1 MFSDTQI
8 REVFHF
14 SFLDRLLKLSDP
26 GLYILKGG
34 VNLRFFFSSPRYSE
48 DMDIDVLAG
57 SVGTL
62 AKNGYK
68 ILNDRGFRRSLRS
81 FGIADIEVNDPAKGK
96 QTETTQRFRCGLVTP
111 AGLRLPTKVEFS
123 RRNESP
129 VKRDR
134 GPDGE
139 SEVSLID
146 AEIAHTYRRLAFR
159 CPHYTGAAA
168 VAQKLRALVGR
179 PVTQA
184 RDVFDLGIL
193 ARGGYGSAAPWSSL
207 LSDKDQAKAIDC
219 LMSLN
224 WEDYEG
230 QVVEFLDEVSR
241 EEFGDRSA
249 WDSLRYQILDE
260 FEAHD

>member
-81 FGIADIEVNDPAKGK
+81 FGIADIEINDPAKGK

-139 SEVSLID
+139 SEVTLID
-146 AEIAHTYRRLAFR
+146 AEIARNY
-159 CPHYTGAAA
+159 
-168 VAQKLRALVGR
+168 KLRALVGR

-193 ARGGYGSAAPWSSL
+193 ARGGYSSTAPWSSL
-207 LSDKDQAKAIDC
+207 LSEEDHAKAIDC
-219 LMSLN
+219 LMSLS

-230 QVVEFLDEVSR
+230 QVVEFLDEDSR
-241 EEFGDRSA
+241 EEFGDKSA

>member
-62 AKNGYK
+62 RKNGYK
-68 ILNDRGFRRSLRS
+68 ILNDRAFRRSLRS
-81 FGIADIEVNDPAKGK
+81 FGIADIEVNDPAKAK
-96 QTETTQRFRCGLVTP
+96 QTETTQRFRFGLITP
-111 AGLRLPTKVEFS
+111 AGNRLPTKVEFS
-123 RRNESP
+123 RRKDSP
-129 VKRDR
+129 EGD
-134 GPDGE
+134 

-146 AEIAHTYRRLAFR
+146 AEIARRYRKLAYR
-159 CPHYTGAAA
+159 CPHYTGVAA
-168 VAQKLRALVGR
+168 VAQKLRALTGR

-193 ARGGYGSAAPWSSL
+193 ARGGYGPAVPWSL
-207 LSDKDQAKAIDC
+207 FLGDKDNAKAIEC
-219 LMSLN
+219 LMSLD
-224 WEDYEG
+224 WASYEG
-230 QVVEFLDEVSR
+230 QVAEFLDEDAR
-241 EEFGDRSA
+241 AEFGDRPA
-249 WDSLRYQILDE
+249 WELLQCQILGKL
-260 FEAHD
+260 EADD